1 MLLDET
7 RIYPIVLEE
16 LRTLIVDKQKLI
28 PMDIDKILVKISQD
42 DIKKGGRKH
51 GTDSERNGLKSG
63 T

>member
-16 LRTLIVDKQKLI
+16 LRTLIVDKRKLI
-28 PMDIDKILVKISQD
+28 SMDIDKILVKINQD
-42 DIKKGGRKH
+42 EIKKRGRKH